1 MYPCYSYTYT
11 LKCIFLSTATQ
22 SPLTDVHTHTHTHTH
37 TLPSV
42 IKWDSALGNNV
53 SIWFFKYVSFDRISL
68 LFFFLYKSYN
78 VQFYLKSFLNYLRH
92 HDLYEAHR
100 SLLLHIKHSLCYFPN
115 FCFNFIFMYILFI
128 FPKYNMCSMKIR
140 QKDLKL
146 KPVFIVEVKYILK
159 LDFIF

>member
-1 MYPCYSYTYT
+1 M
-11 LKCIFLSTATQ
+11 LFLHLHTQVHLSLHSHTESTNWRAY
-22 SPLTDVHTHTHTHTH
+22 THTHTR

-42 IKWDSALGNNV
+42 IKWDSALGNVV

-100 SLLLHIKHSLCYFPN
+100 SLLFHIKHSLCYFPN
-115 FCFNFIFMYILFI
+115 FCFNFIFMYVLFI
-128 FPKYNMCSMKIR
+128 FPKYNTCSMKTR
-140 QKDLKL
+140 QK
-146 KPVFIVEVKYILK
+146 ILNWI
-159 LDFIF
+159 LCL